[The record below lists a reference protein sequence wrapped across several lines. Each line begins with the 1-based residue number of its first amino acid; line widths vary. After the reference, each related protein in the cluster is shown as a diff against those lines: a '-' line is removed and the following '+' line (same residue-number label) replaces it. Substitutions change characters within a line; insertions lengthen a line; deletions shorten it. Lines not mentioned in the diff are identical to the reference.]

1 MLTWLTLLASLFQ
14 VQAASTTPAPSDPVM
29 LDSQPIVVELFTS
42 QGCPMCPSAN
52 QLLAEYGARS
62 DVIALAWGVSYWD
75 AYGWTDQYAQ
85 SAFVDRQKAYVEA
98 GEARRVYTPHFVING
113 APERLRFN
121 SERIDSA
128 VSAALPVALSQ
139 IDHAGSEARLILEG
153 DARST
158 PADVWTA
165 CYKPGIETRRIESG
179 RNAGMEM
186 THFNMVR
193 QLTHLGEWMGGALS
207 LTLPDVP
214 EGLACVVLVQD
225 GPGGV
230 ILSANRF

>member
-1 MLTWLTLLASLFQ
+1 MLTWLSLLASLFQ
-14 VQAASTTPAPSDPVM
+14 AQVAPAEPISPDPALLPSRPV
-29 LDSQPIVVELFTS
+29 VVELFTS

-52 QLLAEYGARS
+52 QLLAEYGAQS

-85 SAFVDRQKAYVEA
+85 AEFVDRQKAYVDA
-98 GEARRVYTPHFVING
+98 GEARRVYTPQFVING
-113 APERLRFN
+113 APELLRFDR
-121 SERIDSA
+121 ERIERA
-128 VSAALPVALSQ
+128 MTAAQPVPLAQ
-139 IDHAGSEARLILEG
+139 IQSTDAEASLRLEGEAR
-153 DARST
+153 SV
-158 PADVWTA
+158 PADVWSA
-165 CYKPGIETRRIESG
+165 CYQPGIETRMIESG

-193 QLTHLGEWMGGALS
+193 QLTHLGEWMGGSLS
-207 LTLPDVP
+207 MDLPDVP